1 MFFRYNYPGIVWAVI
16 ILILLGLPP
25 NDIPDTSFI
34 TIPHFDKIVHAF
46 LFLILVFLLARGFV
60 LQNKFTY
67 LRNSF
72 LTSSLVFGIVYG
84 GITELLQGSLFPG
97 RTSDIYDFLCDAS
110 GGLAGSFFFILLIRK
125 FPSLI
130 KRNADD
136 AENNDLRG

>member
-1 MFFRYNYPGIVWAVI
+1 MFFRYNYPGIVWALI

-34 TIPHFDKIVHAF
+34 NIPHFDKIAHAF
-46 LFLILVFLLARGFV
+46 LFLVLVFLLARGFV

-84 GITELLQGSLFPG
+84 GITEMLQGSVFPG
-97 RTSDIYDFLCDAS
+97 RTSDIYDFLFDVL
-110 GGLAGSFFFILLIRK
+110 GGMAGSFFFIFLKRK
-125 FPSLI
+125 IIHS
-130 KRNADD
+130 N
-136 AENNDLRG
+136 